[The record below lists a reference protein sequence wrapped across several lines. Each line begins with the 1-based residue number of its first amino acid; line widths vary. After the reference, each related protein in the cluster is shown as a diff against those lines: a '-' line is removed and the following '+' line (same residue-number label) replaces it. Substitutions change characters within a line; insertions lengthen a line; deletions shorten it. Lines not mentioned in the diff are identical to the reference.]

1 MIGRSEGRTYRSI
14 VLEHFRHPRNRGSLE
29 RADVSAEG
37 ANPLC
42 GDRVRIQLRAEADTI
57 ADARFTADACALCI
71 AAASLLTER
80 VHGMKLD
87 AASRVDEQWLFTS
100 LDGEPPPARR
110 KCAVLPLDTLRRAVG
125 TLTTPAR

>member
-1 MIGRSEGRTYRSI
+1 MIGGGETYRSI
-14 VLEHFRHPRNRGSLE
+14 VLEHFRRPRNRGPLE

-42 GDRVRIQLRAEADTI
+42 GDRVRIQLRADSGVI

-71 AAASLLTER
+71 ASASLLTER
-80 VHGMKLD
+80 VVGMPFD

-100 LDGEPPPARR
+100 LDGEPPATRR
-110 KCAVLPLDTLRRAVG
+110 KCALLALETLRRAVAG
-125 TLTTPAR
+125 LVATAS